1 MEEPGMKTWLGIL
14 VLAVGGFAQTVQS
27 PMASVGKANLPAQA
41 VGPYDLLAVSVYRSP
56 ELTRTIRVAADG
68 TIGLPLLKGRI
79 EAAGLMPE
87 ELAERIA
94 EALKQERI
102 LVDPIVEVTVAE
114 YASRPISVMGA
125 VRRPLTFQASGRVTL
140 LDALARAE
148 GLTEDAAAEILVTL
162 PADPDEE
169 SGGAARRA
177 PVVRRIPV
185 KGLID
190 EARPEWNLELHGG
203 EVIRVPEAGKIFVVG
218 NVRRPGGYAVP
229 DPEDATVL
237 KLIALAEGL
246 TPYYRKKAY
255 IYRRDPATGVK
266 REIEIELGKI
276 MKREA
281 PDVPL
286 RVNDILYIPDHASR
300 RVRAKVIDRVT
311 GFGTATVSGILIW
324 GRR

>member
-1 MEEPGMKTWLGIL
+1 MKAWLGIV
-14 VLAVGGFAQTVQS
+14 VLAAGALSQTLPS

-56 ELTRTIRVAADG
+56 ELTRTVRVAADG
-68 TIGLPLLKGRI
+68 TIGLPLLEGRI
-79 EAAGLMPE
+79 QAAGLMPE
-87 ELAERIA
+87 ELAKRVA
-94 EALKQERI
+94 GALKKERI

-125 VRRPLTFQASGRVTL
+125 VKRPLTFQASGRVTL

-148 GLTEDAAAEILVTL
+148 GLAEDAAAEILVTL
-162 PADPDEE
+162 PARDARGAGP
-169 SGGAARRA
+169 GGGGSRRT
-177 PVVRRIPV
+177 PEVRRIPV
-185 KGLID
+185 RELID

-203 EVIRVPEAGKIFVVG
+203 EVVRVPEAGKIFVVG
-218 NVRRPGGYAVP
+218 NVRRPGGYPVP

-237 KLIALAEGL
+237 KMIALAEGL
-246 TPYYRKKAY
+246 TPYHRKKAY
-255 IYRRDPATGVK
+255 IYRKDPATGVK

-276 MKREA
+276 LKREA

-286 RVNDILYIPDHASR
+286 EVDDILYIPDHASK

-311 GFGTATVSGILIW
+311 GFGAATVSGILIW

>member
-1 MEEPGMKTWLGIL
+1 MRVWLGI
-14 VLAVGGFAQTVQS
+14 VLLAAGGLAQTLQS
-27 PMASVGKANLPAQA
+27 PMASAGKANLPAQA

-56 ELTRTIRVAADG
+56 ELTRTVRVAADG
-68 TIGLPLLKGRI
+68 TIGLPLLERRI

-87 ELAERIA
+87 ELAERVA
-94 EALKQERI
+94 EALKRERI

-148 GLTEDAAAEILVTL
+148 GLAEDAAGEIIVTL
-162 PADPDEE
+162 PAGPE
-169 SGGAARRA
+169 SAEAGREPA
-177 PVVRRIPV
+177 VRRIPV
-185 KGLID
+185 KELID

-218 NVRRPGGYAVP
+218 NVRRPGSYPAP
-229 DPEDATVL
+229 NPEDATVL

-246 TPYYRKKAY
+246 TPYYRKRAY
-255 IYRRDPATGVK
+255 IYRKDPATGVK

-276 MKREA
+276 LKREA

-286 RVNDILYIPDHASR
+286 EPDDILYIPDHSSK

-311 GFGTATVSGILIW
+311 GFGAATVSGILIW

>member
-1 MEEPGMKTWLGIL
+1 MRVWLGIVL
-14 VLAVGGFAQTVQS
+14 VAAGGLAQTLQS
-27 PMASVGKANLPAQA
+27 PMASAGKANLPAQA

-56 ELTRTIRVAADG
+56 ELTRTVRVAADG
-68 TIGLPLLKGRI
+68 TIGLPLLERRI

-87 ELAERIA
+87 ELAERVA
-94 EALKQERI
+94 EALKRERI

-148 GLTEDAAAEILVTL
+148 GLAEDAAGEIIVTVPAGPKSAEAGRG
-162 PADPDEE
+162 PA
-169 SGGAARRA
+169 
-177 PVVRRIPV
+177 VRRIPV
-185 KGLID
+185 KELID

-218 NVRRPGGYAVP
+218 NVRRPGSYPAP
-229 DPEDATVL
+229 NPEDATVL

-246 TPYYRKKAY
+246 TPYYRKRAY
-255 IYRRDPATGVK
+255 IYRKDPATGVK

-276 MKREA
+276 LKREA

-286 RVNDILYIPDHASR
+286 EPDDILYIPDHSSK

-311 GFGTATVSGILIW
+311 GFGAATVSGILIW

>member
-1 MEEPGMKTWLGIL
+1 MRTWLGVFL
-14 VLAVGGFAQTVQS
+14 LAAGGLAQTLPS

-56 ELTRTIRVAADG
+56 ELTRTVRVATDG
-68 TIGLPLLKGRI
+68 TIGLPLLEARI
-79 EAAGLMPE
+79 QAAGLMPE
-87 ELAERIA
+87 ELAERVA
-94 EALKQERI
+94 EALKRERI

-148 GLTEDAAAEILVTL
+148 GLAEDAAAEILVTL
-162 PADPDEE
+162 PAREAR
-169 SGGAARRA
+169 GAGPGAEGSRRT
-177 PVVRRIPV
+177 PEVRRIPV
-185 KGLID
+185 KELID

-203 EVIRVPEAGKIFVVG
+203 EVVRVPEAGKIFVVG
-218 NVRRPGGYAVP
+218 NVRRPGSYPVP

-237 KLIALAEGL
+237 KMIALAEGL

-255 IYRRDPATGVK
+255 IYRKDPATGVK

-276 MKREA
+276 LEREA

-286 RVNDILYIPDHASR
+286 EVDDILYIPDHAGR

-311 GFGTATVSGILIW
+311 GFGAATVSGILIW

>member
-1 MEEPGMKTWLGIL
+1 MRTWLGVFL
-14 VLAVGGFAQTVQS
+14 LAAGGLAQTLPT

-56 ELTRTIRVAADG
+56 ELTRTVRVATDG
-68 TIGLPLLKGRI
+68 TIGLPLLEARI
-79 EAAGLMPE
+79 QAAGLMPE
-87 ELAERIA
+87 ELAERVA
-94 EALKQERI
+94 EALKRERI

-148 GLTEDAAAEILVTL
+148 GLAEDAAAEILVTL
-162 PADPDEE
+162 PAREAR
-169 SGGAARRA
+169 GAGPGAEGSRRT
-177 PVVRRIPV
+177 PEVRRIPV
-185 KGLID
+185 KELID

-203 EVIRVPEAGKIFVVG
+203 EVVRVPEAGKIFVVG
-218 NVRRPGGYAVP
+218 NVRRPGSYPVP

-237 KLIALAEGL
+237 KMIALAEGL

-255 IYRRDPATGVK
+255 IYRKDPATGVK

-276 MKREA
+276 LEREA

-286 RVNDILYIPDHASR
+286 EVDDILYIPDHAGR

-311 GFGTATVSGILIW
+311 GFGAATVSGILIW